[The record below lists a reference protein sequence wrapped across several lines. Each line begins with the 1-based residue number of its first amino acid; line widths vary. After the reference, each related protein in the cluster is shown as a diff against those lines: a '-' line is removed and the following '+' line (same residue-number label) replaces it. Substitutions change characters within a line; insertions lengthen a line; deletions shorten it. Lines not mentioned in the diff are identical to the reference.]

1 GGRYSALTYFGLVPA
16 TLIGL
21 DLDALLSSAIA
32 MVGACREPDAGVNPG
47 VSLGLAIGTLAKNG
61 RDKLTFLVDDEIEG
75 LGAWL
80 EQLIAESTGKRGV
93 GIVPVDSE
101 PLGAVEGYGNDR
113 AFVRIALDG
122 GTAGSRDE
130 LAAALEAAGHPVIR
144 IDMSDP
150 IDLGGEFFRWEVAT
164 AIAGAVLGIDP
175 FDQPNVEEAKEQTR
189 RVLSASDTAGRGRQD
204 TALNWS
210 GARPVEVE
218 EGKGVP
224 ILADAD

>member
-1 GGRYSALTYFGLVPA
+1 MSASRTRESTRG
-16 TLIGL
+16 
-21 DLDALLSSAIA
+21 
-32 MVGACREPDAGVNPG
+32 CRSGWPSG
-47 VSLGLAIGTLAKNG
+47 LAKNG
-61 RDKLTFLVDDEIEG
+61 RDKLTFLVDDEVES

-80 EQLIAESTGKRGV
+80 EQLIAESTGKHGD

-101 PLGAVEGYGNDR
+101 PLGALDAYGPDR

-130 LAAALEAAGHPVIR
+130 LAARWRLPGHPVIR

-175 FDQPNVEEAKEQTR
+175 IRPAERERKAKEQTR
-189 RVLSASDTAGRGRQD
+189 LVLTGDRQRPAGAARTRGAQLVGCSATSRVKRGPAGRADPRLTVD
-204 TALNWS
+204 
-210 GARPVEVE
+210 
-218 EGKGVP
+218 EGLDP
-224 ILADAD
+224 FIERRE